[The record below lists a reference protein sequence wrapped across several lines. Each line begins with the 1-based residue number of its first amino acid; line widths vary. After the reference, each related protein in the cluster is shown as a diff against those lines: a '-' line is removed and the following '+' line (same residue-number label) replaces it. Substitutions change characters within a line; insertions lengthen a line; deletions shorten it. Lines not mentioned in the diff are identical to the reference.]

1 MNKYQLYKQIRQEL
15 AVSCDREIKAVS
27 DILDTGLMSIT
38 GSTAALDVGTPNS
51 LNSMSE
57 AGRVFRE
64 ELGEAVRVIL
74 ERYRRSLQKEI
85 VGLGLDDVRAEP
97 AHQSVENFAP
107 RSVPLDVERLVGG
120 AERLARPSETLTA
133 GTPGKVRVNEARS

>member
-15 AVSCDREIKAVS
+15 AIGCDRELNAVS
-27 DILDTGLMSIT
+27 DILESGVMSLNGANAT
-38 GSTAALDVGTPNS
+38 LDVGSLNS

-57 AGRVFRE
+57 SGRVFRE

-85 VGLGLDDVRAEP
+85 ASLGLDDVRAEQP
-97 AHQSVENFAP
+97 QAP
-107 RSVPLDVERLVGG
+107 DTSAARAVPLDLDRLMSS
-120 AERLARPSETLTA
+120 AERLARPTDLQSI
-133 GTPGKVRVNEARS
+133 GTPGKVRINEARS